1 MTQSGH
7 ALCLAASL
15 RAVLNAVR
23 NDVGLQPGLSIGNAT
38 KILGVDEGTLRRW
51 ERVQR
56 GSMKSWQVHR
66 RVAFPLPGVP
76 LKFQWVRQRAYRERP
91 ETLGGH
97 LRKRR
102 CQSGLLQREVAAKLG
117 VDGSTY
123 LLWEQDR
130 SQPTVRYYPAIYT
143 FLGYEPFPEPTTLP
157 ERITAQRR
165 RLGLTLREVSCA
177 IGVDEGTFN
186 RWETGEWKPRMSKEA
201 VRRFLALPVPDR
213 ALNLEF

>member
-1 MTQSGH
+1 MG
-7 ALCLAASL
+7 A
-15 RAVLNAVR
+15 
-23 NDVGLQPGLSIGNAT
+23 GAT
-38 KILGVDEGTLRRW
+38 
-51 ERVQR
+51 RVYEVVA
-56 GSMKSWQVHR
+56 GSSPR
-66 RVAFPLPGVP
+66 CFPLPGVP

-143 FLGYEPFPEPTTLP
+143 SWATSRSQSRPRCQSGSRRSAADLAH
-157 ERITAQRR
+157 AQGSFMRDWR
-165 RLGLTLREVSCA
+165 G
-177 IGVDEGTFN
+177 
-186 RWETGEWKPRMSKEA
+186 
-201 VRRFLALPVPDR
+201 
-213 ALNLEF
+213 